1 MCNFPIVYQR
11 NCRGKF
17 SLKVNTFWF
26 YALDRSYKQSKLLRS
41 LQWMNYY
48 LQVYKLSNV
57 NIIDSITFLE
67 KWKLKRVYKIEERN
81 GLEDQYVTPN
91 IQLKVVI
98 MIV

>member
-1 MCNFPIVYQR
+1 
-11 NCRGKF
+11 
-17 SLKVNTFWF
+17 
-26 YALDRSYKQSKLLRS
+26 
-41 LQWMNYY
+41 MNYY
-48 LQVYKLSNV
+48 LQVYKLSNI

>member
-1 MCNFPIVYQR
+1 
-11 NCRGKF
+11 
-17 SLKVNTFWF
+17 
-26 YALDRSYKQSKLLRS
+26 
-41 LQWMNYY
+41 MNYH
-48 LQVYKLSNV
+48 LQVYKLSNI

>member
-1 MCNFPIVYQR
+1 
-11 NCRGKF
+11 
-17 SLKVNTFWF
+17 
-26 YALDRSYKQSKLLRS
+26 
-41 LQWMNYY
+41 MNYY

-91 IQLKVVI
+91 IQLKVLI
-98 MIV
+98 MIVYLLTRLVYYVISDTNCIQHLFLSSVAKRPSNNEVLQISF